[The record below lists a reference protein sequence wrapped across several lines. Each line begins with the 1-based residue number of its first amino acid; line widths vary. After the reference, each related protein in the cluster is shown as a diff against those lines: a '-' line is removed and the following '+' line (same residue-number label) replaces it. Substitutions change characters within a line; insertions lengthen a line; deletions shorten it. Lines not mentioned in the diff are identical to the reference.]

1 MGLGNIVVGIECPV
15 VSIYGSMKGAPAM
28 YRNIGFNG
36 AFKEEARSKKIYACL
51 ILLLRSVISATTDI
65 AGWEL

>member
-1 MGLGNIVVGIECPV
+1 MSLGNMVVGIECPV

-36 AFKEEARSKKIYACL
+36 AFKEQARSKKHICMFNP
-51 ILLLRSVISATTDI
+51 IVT
-65 AGWEL
+65 